1 MPFKNPTRPDESPLR
16 VETAGTWN
24 RETDYQ
30 LQEEAQR
37 ERNKNRTRD
46 PFNAI
51 QGATIVHDSF
61 YDFQHSKSQEVME
74 DKALDRAINQDLRK
88 RNLKK

>member
-1 MPFKNPTRPDESPLR
+1 MSYHNPTNPKTSPIK
-16 VETAGTWN
+16 VETSGTWN
-24 RETDYQ
+24 RETEYQ

-37 ERNKNRTRD
+37 QRNKNRTRD
-46 PFNAI
+46 PFNSL
-51 QGATIVHDSF
+51 QSQTIVHDSF

-74 DKALDRAINQDLRK
+74 DKALERAVNQDLRK